1 MMRPSRRLHLQFQA
15 ALLAICF
22 LVCPRAVLAQNP
34 AQLPLQWNE
43 AVSQLADK
51 IAANVS
57 PLHPLS
63 LETKNI
69 SSLSPTEAS
78 EIRGALESKLKNRS
92 FHFVLAD
99 SAAATAQRAAKVQFA
114 ISEGAQG
121 YVLVAEIQNT
131 SEPGSEPQIAIVS
144 APKSPLRTGEPAMD
158 SLSLDKRLIYRQP
171 EKFLDFALLS
181 PEASANP
188 SLLVILEPERLAY
201 YRQQD
206 ASWRFSQAVPIVRW
220 RVRDLRGR
228 IDSDGTH
235 VYLGDVTCTGQLT
248 QPDTLK
254 CMHTGS
260 GFSSG
265 PVFVAGD
272 AADIG
277 SPCKP
282 RAAYLE
288 TGTGDWTQ
296 TDSIQ
301 GYESNDS
308 QFNASGAPIETPGPV
323 MSFGPGF
330 ATSTARAVVYNLK
343 TKNYEAYIVTATCS
357 H

>member
-1 MMRPSRRLHLQFQA
+1 MRPSRRLHLPVQA
-15 ALLAICF
+15 TLLAICF
-22 LVCPRAVLAQNP
+22 IVCPRAVLAQNS
-34 AQLPLQWNE
+34 AQLPPQWND

-63 LETKNI
+63 LEAKNM

-78 EIRGALESKLKNRS
+78 QIRGALESKLKNRS

-99 SAAATAQRAAKVQFA
+99 PAAATAQRAAKVQFA

-121 YVLVAEIQNT
+121 YVLVAEIQNS
-131 SEPGSEPQIAIVS
+131 SEPDSEPQIAIVS
-144 APKSPLRTGEPAMD
+144 APKSPLRVDEPAMD
-158 SLSLDKRLIYRQP
+158 SLSLDKRLIYRQA

-181 PEASANP
+181 PEAPANP

-228 IDSDGTH
+228 IDNDGTH
-235 VYLGDVTCTGQLT
+235 VYLGDVTCTGKLA
-248 QPDTLK
+248 QPETLK
-254 CMHTGS
+254 CIQTGS

-272 AADIG
+272 TADIG
-277 SPCKP
+277 SPCKT
-282 RAAYLE
+282 RAGYLE
-288 TGTGDWTQ
+288 SGPGDWTQ

-308 QFNASGAPIETPGPV
+308 QFNASGAPIETPGPI

>member
-1 MMRPSRRLHLQFQA
+1 
-15 ALLAICF
+15 
-22 LVCPRAVLAQNP
+22 
-34 AQLPLQWNE
+34 
-43 AVSQLADK
+43 VSQLADK

-69 SSLSPTEAS
+69 SGLSPTEAAKV
-78 EIRGALESKLKNRS
+78 RDALESELKNRS
-92 FHFVLAD
+92 FRFLSPD
-99 SAAATAQRAAKVQFA
+99 SAAAATQSA
-114 ISEGAQG
+114 IKLRFTLSEGTPG
-121 YVLVAEIQNT
+121 SVLVAEIENS
-131 SEPGSEPQIAIVS
+131 SEQDSQPQIAIVS
-144 APKSPLRTGEPAMD
+144 APKSPLRTDEPAMD

-181 PEASANP
+181 PEAPANP

-201 YRQQD
+201 YRQQG
-206 ASWRFSQAVPIVRW
+206 ASWHFSQAVPIVRW

-228 IDSDGTH
+228 IDNDGTH
-235 VYLGDVTCTGQLT
+235 VYLGDVTCTGELA

-254 CMHTGS
+254 CIHTGS

-265 PVFVAGD
+265 PVFFAGD

-277 SPCKP
+277 SPCKT

-330 ATSTARAVVYNLK
+330 ATRTARAVVYNLK

>member
-1 MMRPSRRLHLQFQA
+1 M
-15 ALLAICF
+15 
-22 LVCPRAVLAQNP
+22 
-34 AQLPLQWNE
+34 
-43 AVSQLADK
+43 SQLADK

-63 LETKNI
+63 LEAKNM
-69 SSLSPTEAS
+69 SSLNPTEAS

-99 SAAATAQRAAKVQFA
+99 PAAQRAAKVRFA

-121 YVLVAEIQNT
+121 YVLVAEIQDS

-144 APKSPLRTGEPAMD
+144 APKSPLRIDEPAID

-181 PEASANP
+181 PEAPASS

-201 YRQQD
+201 YRQED
-206 ASWRFSQAVPIVRW
+206 ASWHFSQAVPIVRW

-228 IDSDGTH
+228 IDNDGTH
-235 VYLGDVTCTGQLT
+235 VYLGDVTCTGKLA

-254 CMHTGS
+254 CIQTGS

-265 PVFVAGD
+265 PVLVAGD
-272 AADIG
+272 TADIG
-277 SPCKP
+277 SPCKT

-301 GYESNDS
+301 GYESKDS
-308 QFNASGAPIETPGPV
+308 QFDASGAPIETPGPV